1 MCELF
6 MSQGN
11 AGSSFPRSDS
21 CNAWDS
27 RRYAGRRPAR
37 RCSWTIPH
45 ERQRA
50 LEVDET
56 WRATPV
62 PTRSEALPL
71 PADPEPSHTENI
83 D

>member
-1 MCELF
+1 M
-6 MSQGN
+6 G
-11 AGSSFPRSDS
+11 FPKV
-21 CNAWDS
+21 
-27 RRYAGRRPAR
+27 RREEASPQVQLGHPTREA
-37 RCSWTIPH
+37 
-45 ERQRA
+45 EA

-71 PADPEPSHTENI
+71 PADPEPSHTENL